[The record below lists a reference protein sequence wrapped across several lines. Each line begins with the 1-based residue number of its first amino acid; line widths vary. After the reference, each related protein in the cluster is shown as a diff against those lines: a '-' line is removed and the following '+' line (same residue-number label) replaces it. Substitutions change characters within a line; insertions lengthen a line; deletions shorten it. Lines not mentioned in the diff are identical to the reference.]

1 MKLITELIESVD
13 HVIVE
18 DKRSGAKNYFIEGI
32 FMQAD
37 TPNRNGRL
45 YPRNTMEAQIEKYQ
59 SLIQSKRSLSE
70 LGHPSNPQVNLDKVS
85 HLITQLQMDEDGKT
99 VKGKAKI
106 LDTPMG
112 KIAKN
117 LLDEGV
123 KLGVSSRG
131 LGSLQEKNG
140 VNVVQP
146 DFHLSAIDIVSD
158 PSGPD
163 CWVQG
168 IMEGSEWV
176 YNASTNSWMIA
187 EQIKKDVKRMSGK
200 QLAEAQAKLFEMF
213 LKNIK

>member
-1 MKLITELIESVD
+1 MKLITELVESVD

-18 DKRSGAKNYFIEGI
+18 SKRGVKDYFIEGI
-32 FMQAD
+32 FMQAE

-45 YPRNTMEAQIEKYQ
+45 YPRTTMESQIQKYNE
-59 SLIQSKRSLSE
+59 LITAKRSLSE

-85 HLITQLQMDEDGKT
+85 HLITKLYMEDDGRT
-99 VKGKAKI
+99 VTGKAKI

-163 CWVQG
+163 CWVNG
-168 IMEGSEWV
+168 IMEGSEWI
-176 YNASTNSWMIA
+176 YNASTNSWMLA
-187 EQIKKDVKRMSGK
+187 EQIKKNINKMSSKEVATK
-200 QLAEAQAKLFEMF
+200 QARLFEHF
-213 LKNIK
+213 LNSIK

>member
-1 MKLITELIESVD
+1 MKLITELVESVD

-18 DKRSGAKNYFIEGI
+18 SKRGAKDYFIEGI
-32 FMQAD
+32 FMQAE

-45 YPRNTMEAQIEKYQ
+45 YPRATMEAQIQKYNE
-59 SLIQSKRSLSE
+59 LINAKRSLSE

-85 HLITQLQMDEDGKT
+85 HLITKLYMEEDGKT
-99 VKGKAKI
+99 VTGKAKI

-131 LGSLQEKNG
+131 LGSLVERNG

-158 PSGPD
+158 PSGPS
-163 CWVQG
+163 CFVQG
-168 IMEGSEWV
+168 IMEGAEWI
-176 YNASTNSWMIA
+176 YNAATNSWILA
-187 EQIKKDVKRMSGK
+187 EQVKKTINKMTAK
-200 QLAEAQAKLFEMF
+200 QVAEKQAKLFENF
-213 LKNIK
+213 LNNIK

>member
-1 MKLITELIESVD
+1 MKLITEIIESIN

-18 DKRSGAKNYFIEGI
+18 DKQSGVKNYFIEGI

-45 YPRNTMEAQIEKYQ
+45 YPKSIVDTQLEKYQ
-59 SLIQSKRSLSE
+59 HLIDSKRSLSE
-70 LGHPSNPQVNLDKVS
+70 LGHPANPQVNLDKVS
-85 HLITQLQMDEDGKT
+85 HLITQLKMNEDGKT
-99 VKGKAKI
+99 VSGKAKI

-123 KLGVSSRG
+123 KLGVSTRG

-140 VNVVQP
+140 INIVQP

-163 CWVQG
+163 CFVEG
-168 IMEGSEWV
+168 IMENANWV
-176 YNASTNSWMIA
+176 FNASTNSWMIA
-187 EQIKKDVKRMSGK
+187 EQIKTAINKMNVKQINENK
-200 QLAEAQAKLFEMF
+200 IKLFENF
-213 LKNIK
+213 LKSIK